1 MLFLDSVTS
10 SIHLLFCVLLY
21 VCVFLLLFC
30 NIFLISALISCTLH
44 MIQTDIVCN
53 RFVMDCSAM
62 RCDFCVGWKRKTHV
76 ATWSLQ
82 SIKPL
87 MSLSCRTTQKEDEK
101 KHTHSLEKV
110 IKQNWSEI
118 FSFIPCSVIAD
129 ETETECERKTPTD
142 RNYTTFLAAIHTIST
157 WLKRTEI
164 INSRRLSLFVDA
176 VGWLFAVYDFSF
188 SSFDSLPVHI
198 YLFKGQG
205 AYTSDFAISVCVCML
220 FLPAKSIWCKIQS
233 NTLSI
238 SVCFFFCFFFIFVR
252 LDIGCE
258 SVYFFRHFP
267 WLWWQ
272 NYQDWIKGCWMR
284 CTQQDS
290 IHWSVFE

>member
-1 MLFLDSVTS
+1 
-10 SIHLLFCVLLY
+10 
-21 VCVFLLLFC
+21 
-30 NIFLISALISCTLH
+30 

-205 AYTSDFAISVCVCML
+205 AYTSDFAISVCVCVCCFYQQKVSDVKFNQIL
-220 FLPAKSIWCKIQS
+220 SRFLC
-233 NTLSI
+233 
-238 SVCFFFCFFFIFVR
+238 VFFCFFFIFVR